1 MAASDKGHLDVVKTL
16 IEAGATCNV
25 NHTNKVGK
33 IYMYALL
40 LYMYTLSSYITGLY
54 THVYMYVIMMPWV
67 QMQVLKYV
75 RALVSHG
82 YMGLTL
88 HVKVTM
94 QIGRMLCGTK
104 MINCCRMEKQLW
116 A

>member
-1 MAASDKGHLDVVKTL
+1 MIASEIGHLDVVKTL
-16 IEAGATCNV
+16 IEAGANV
-25 NHTNKVGK
+25 NNTNKVGK
-33 IYMYALL
+33 YMQCCCTCTCTHVPLV
-40 LYMYTLSSYITGLY
+40 LY

-75 RALVSHG
+75 CAHVSHG

-94 QIGRMLCGTK
+94 P
-104 MINCCRMEKQLW
+104 
-116 A
+116 

>member
-1 MAASDKGHLDVVKTL
+1 MTESNKGHLDVVKTL
-16 IEAGATCNV
+16 IEVGANV

-33 IYMYALL
+33 YLHCCCTCTCTCTHVLL
-40 LYMYTLSSYITGLY
+40 

-67 QMQVLKYV
+67 QVQVLKYV
-75 RALVSHG
+75 RAHVSHG

-94 QIGRMLCGTK
+94 Q
-104 MINCCRMEKQLW
+104 
-116 A
+116 